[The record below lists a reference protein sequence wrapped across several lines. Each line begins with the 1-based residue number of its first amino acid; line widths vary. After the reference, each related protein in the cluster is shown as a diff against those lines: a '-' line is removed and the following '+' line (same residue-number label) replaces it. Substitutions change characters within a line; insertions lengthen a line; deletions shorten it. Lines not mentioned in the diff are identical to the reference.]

1 MCPRFAALVD
11 RIAITDTQGLK
22 LLYRRTPGRRAG
34 EGGEDL
40 TAHRTN
46 GPSFR
51 SRRFDFSNSTDMR
64 RLNKGAA
71 LDDARPP
78 LPRFSDEALLPS
90 QSAVLN
96 NKQGRTQQ

>member
-1 MCPRFAALVD
+1 
-11 RIAITDTQGLK
+11 
-22 LLYRRTPGRRAG
+22 
-34 EGGEDL
+34 
-40 TAHRTN
+40 
-46 GPSFR
+46 
-51 SRRFDFSNSTDMR
+51 MR

-78 LPRFSDEALLPS
+78 SPRFSDEALLPS